1 MRKGIVFI
9 LASSALL
16 SGCLSTPNEARNE
29 APLLSRES
37 TKSPEVLS
45 ECIYEAWTNT
55 RVMLERDNTTHVEK
69 SSNKITVF
77 TWKDTMFVDITPNG
91 TGSAVN
97 FYKTFGMGYTIAN
110 NRKDVVENCLVD

>member
-1 MRKGIVFI
+1 MRKGIILI

-37 TKSPEVLS
+37 IKSPEVLS
-45 ECIYEAWTNT
+45 ECIYERWTNT

-77 TWKDTMFVDITPNG
+77 TWKDSMFADITPNG
-91 TGSAVN
+91 AGSAVK

-110 NRKDVVENCLVD
+110 NRKDVVESCLID